1 MHKGK
6 LITFLQTIFVKQ
18 KNRTNAITIQNT
30 TTQTSIMKIGLA
42 LSGGGARGIMH
53 LGVIK
58 ALQEQSFDIVR
69 LSGTSAGAIAGAL
82 IAHGYSPDEALELIM
97 KTNFLRYFR
106 PSFSKMSFITMEKVE
121 ELYLK
126 YLPHDSFEALK
137 IPLTVCATDIQA
149 GESVFFE
156 SGRLIRPLMA
166 SSCLPG
172 IFEPIV
178 YQKKMLVDGA
188 VMNNLPIE
196 PLLGKIHIIIG
207 SNCNAYPLNKPL
219 RSVANLLERSL
230 LLSIRNKTYDRLRQC
245 DLTFEPTE
253 VSRYDIFD
261 VRKAADI
268 FKIGYQAVLKAK
280 SSWEPLLANC

>member
-1 MHKGK
+1 
-6 LITFLQTIFVKQ
+6 
-18 KNRTNAITIQNT
+18 
-30 TTQTSIMKIGLA
+30 MKIGLA

-53 LGVIK
+53 LGVMK
-58 ALQEQSFDIVR
+58 ALQEQGFQIER

-82 IAHGYSPDEALELIM
+82 FAHGYSPDEALGIITQ
-97 KTNFLRYFR
+97 TNFFRYFR
-106 PSFSKMSFITMEKVE
+106 PSFSKMSFLSLEKIE

-126 YLPHDSFEALK
+126 HLPHDSFEALK

-156 SGRLIRPLMA
+156 SGHLIKPLMA

-172 IFEPIV
+172 IFEPIH
-178 YQKKMLVDGA
+178 YQKRLLVDGA
-188 VMNNLPIE
+188 VLNNMPIE
-196 PLLGKIHIIIG
+196 PLLGKVEIVVG

-230 LLSIRNKTYDRLRQC
+230 LLSVRNKTSDRLRQC
-245 DLTFEPTE
+245 RFTFEPPE

-261 VRKAADI
+261 VRKARDI
-268 FKIGYQAVLKAK
+268 FKIGYEAVVRSKHN
-280 SSWEPLLANC
+280 WEPLLSR